1 MDQQKLINLILD
13 GNEEFFRNH
22 NDEYFK
28 NHETCQSP
36 FITLVTCSDSR
47 VQTAEI
53 LPDPVNRIF
62 SIENI
67 GNQIKT
73 AEGSVDF
80 GVTILKTPV
89 LLIVGH
95 SDCGAVKAFM
105 KGYETVNRNIKKEL
119 NMLPLSMRCSD
130 KHDDG
135 KFESDLHDNILVN
148 IDFQVDYA
156 ISKYKELINNGELV
170 VIGAF
175 FDFRNEFKKGYG
187 RLVITNIN
195 GKTQL
200 L

>member
-13 GNEEFFRNH
+13 GNEEFFKTH
-22 NDEYFK
+22 DGEYFK
-28 NHETCQSP
+28 GHETCQSP

-62 SIENI
+62 SVENI
-67 GNQIKT
+67 GNQIIT

-80 GVTILKTPV
+80 GVCILKTPI

-95 SDCGAVKAFM
+95 SDCGAVTAFM
-105 KGYETVNRNIKKEL
+105 KGYETVNSNIKKEL
-119 NMLPLSMRCSD
+119 GTLPLSMKCSD
-130 KHDDG
+130 KHNEDE
-135 KFESDLHDNILVN
+135 FESDLHDNILVN

-156 ISKYKELINNGELV
+156 ISKYKELINKGELV
-170 VIGAF
+170 VVGAF
-175 FDFRNEFKKGYG
+175 FDFRNEFQKGYG
-187 RLVITNIN
+187 RLVIANIN

-200 L
+200 A